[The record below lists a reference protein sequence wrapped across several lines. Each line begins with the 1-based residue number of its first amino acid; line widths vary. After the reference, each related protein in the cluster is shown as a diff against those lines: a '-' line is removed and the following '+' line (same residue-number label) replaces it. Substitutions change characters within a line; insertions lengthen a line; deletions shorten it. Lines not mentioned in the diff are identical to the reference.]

1 MDKKS
6 PATQSQQDT
15 SKPRKQVNDTC
26 LSELLTQLS
35 NELTTLNE
43 FVKQRALDASKDDLE
58 PEYLRMVTPHYER
71 ELIAVTRIQ
80 ELIQHIYFNEA
91 P

>member
-1 MDKKS
+1 MEKKH

-26 LSELLTQLS
+26 LSGILTQLS

-43 FVKQRALDASKDDLE
+43 FAKQRELNASKDDLE
-58 PEYLRMVTPHYER
+58 PEYLRMMTPFYER

-80 ELIQHIYFNEA
+80 EILKHIYNEE
-91 P
+91 